1 MHACAV
7 HVVQA
12 SARYPA
18 ARPTG
23 SEVVMP
29 VLTNERHERF
39 CQGIA
44 AGRSQTQAYIEAGF
58 RCEKNRILRNDWPN
72 WGGSEI

>member
-1 MHACAV
+1 
-7 HVVQA
+7 
-12 SARYPA
+12 
-18 ARPTG
+18 
-23 SEVVMP
+23 MP